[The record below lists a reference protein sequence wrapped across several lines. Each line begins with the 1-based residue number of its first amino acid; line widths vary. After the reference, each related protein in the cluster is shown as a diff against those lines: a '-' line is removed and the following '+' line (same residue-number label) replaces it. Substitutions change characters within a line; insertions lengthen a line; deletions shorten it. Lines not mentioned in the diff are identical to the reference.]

1 MLAVAVA
8 DAFDVPLTDELVI
21 ANCKVASA
29 IPSDIWFQSSAVE
42 VRDVVAQLVTARIV
56 QGACRPAVDAA
67 TNPHVEVN
75 VVDPIRRKG
84 YRFAGTARV
93 LTEGREYEAI
103 VAWFATARAP
113 GACAYAPPC

>member
-1 MLAVAVA
+1 MVFPHLHSPGTVAN
-8 DAFDVPLTDELVI
+8 L
-21 ANCKVASA
+21 
-29 IPSDIWFQSSAVE
+29 
-42 VRDVVAQLVTARIV
+42 
-56 QGACRPAVDAA
+56 A

-75 VVDPIRRKG
+75 MVDPIRRKG